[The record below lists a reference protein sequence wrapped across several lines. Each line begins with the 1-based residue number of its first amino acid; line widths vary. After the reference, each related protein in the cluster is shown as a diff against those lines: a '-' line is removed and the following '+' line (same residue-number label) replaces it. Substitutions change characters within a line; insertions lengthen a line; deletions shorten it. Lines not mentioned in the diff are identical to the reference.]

1 MDAMIF
7 LFVHRTFWWI
17 GKVQCAF
24 QFRELYLN
32 GIMHDGLVVGP
43 PDLECA

>member
-17 GKVQCAF
+17 GKVQCTF
-24 QFRELYLN
+24 QSRELCSS
-32 GIMHDGLVVGP
+32 GFVHDGLAVGLR
-43 PDLECA
+43 DLECA